1 MPDLN
6 VPDPDPR
13 DLDGTQP
20 GKPVS
25 IPAPMPQNRPALPP
39 RPPKE
44 VARQGNPK
52 SVNTPPRG
60 TPIYREKRK
69 NDIPR
74 RRDRRD
80 SGWYLPAWSLALM
93 LLFVV
98 GVSFAII
105 LLVFAVGG
113 RFEAGGEPVVVIIT
127 AVPSPTPPIP
137 QFQATL
143 PLATLPGINPSS
155 AGQLSL
161 SGPTLVPVVLSPTP
175 IAIQIGARVQTTG
188 EAVRVRPAPNLDNVE
203 LFFTEANEEFV
214 VTDGPEQGSGL
225 TWWRVEDPEDQTR
238 AGWIAANLIAA
249 VAAPQE

>member
-6 VPDPDPR
+6 IPDHDPR

-20 GKPVS
+20 GKPIG

-39 RPPKE
+39 RPPHEDSKRG
-44 VARQGNPK
+44 AAASPP
-52 SVNTPPRG
+52 TPPRG
-60 TPIYREKRK
+60 TPIKRERRK
-69 NDIPR
+69 NSAPR
-74 RRDRRD
+74 RTDRRS

-98 GVSFAII
+98 GVSFAIL

-127 AVPSPTPPIP
+127 AVPSSTPPIP
-137 QFQATL
+137 QFAPTL

-155 AGQLSL
+155 AGQLAL
-161 SGPTLVPVVLSPTP
+161 SGPTLVPIVLSPTP
-175 IAIQIGARVQTTG
+175 IAIQIGSQVLTTG

-203 LFFTEANEEFV
+203 LFFTEANELFV
-214 VTDGPEQGSGL
+214 VTEGPEQGSGL
-225 TWWRVEDPEDQTR
+225 VWWRVEDVDDPTR
-238 AGWIAANLIAA
+238 SGWIAANLIAA
-249 VAAPQE
+249 VATP

>member
-6 VPDPDPR
+6 IPDHDPR

-20 GKPVS
+20 GKPIG
-25 IPAPMPQNRPALPP
+25 IPSPLPPQGRPALPP

-44 VARQGNPK
+44 GAKRSDAK
-52 SVNTPPRG
+52 SDQTPPRG
-60 TPIYREKRK
+60 TRIYREKRR
-69 NDIPR
+69 NDAPR
-74 RRDRRD
+74 RVDRRN

-93 LLFVV
+93 LLFVI
-98 GVSFAII
+98 GVSFGIL

-127 AVPSPTPPIP
+127 AVPSSTPPVP
-137 QFQATL
+137 QFAPTL

-161 SGPTLVPVVLSPTP
+161 LGPTLVPVVLSPTP
-175 IAIQIGARVQTTG
+175 IAIQIGSRVQTTG

-214 VTDGPEQGSGL
+214 VTEGPEQGSGL
-225 TWWRVEDPEDQTR
+225 TWWRVQDADDPTR
-238 AGWIAANLIAA
+238 AGWIAANLITA
-249 VAAPQE
+249 VAAP